1 MCFFAH
7 RAKRQLMYAV
17 FLLSKARPMS
27 NTPAPH
33 LEQPGLE
40 RLSKSFEPAALE
52 AHWGPEWEKRGYGVA
67 GFRGTGTPL
76 AQAPAFAIQLPPP
89 NVTGTLHMGHA
100 FNQTIMDSL
109 TRYHRMS
116 GFNTAWIPGTDHA
129 GIATQIVVERQLQA
143 QGISRHD
150 MGTSPAEARKNFV
163 SKVWEW
169 KEESGSTITHQM
181 RRMGDSVD
189 WSREYFTMDPKLSQ
203 TVTET
208 FVQLYEQGLIYRG
221 KRLVNWDPVLQS
233 AVSDLEVESE
243 EEDGSMWH
251 IRYDFAD
258 GPQSVNG
265 DSLQGLVVATT
276 RPETLLGDVAVM
288 VHPEDERYSAL
299 IGKQVNLPLCG
310 RTIPVI
316 ADDYV
321 DKAFGTGVVK
331 VTPAHDTNDYAVG
344 QRHKLEMICV
354 LNLDATINSNAPEKY
369 RGLDR
374 FVARKAVVADLE
386 TAGHLVEVKKHKLM
400 VPRCAR
406 TGQVIE
412 PMLTDQWFVA
422 MNQVGTGDATGKSI
436 AQKAIDAV
444 QSGQVSFVPENW
456 VNTYNQW
463 MNNIQDWCISRQLW
477 WGHQIPAWYD
487 EDGKVYVARDEAE
500 AQAQADKVSPGKTL
514 KRDEDVLDTWYSSA
528 LVPFSTLGWQAT
540 AASAG
545 GADSLA
551 PLRDA
556 QNVAAPADALHAH
569 GSSHGASS
577 DYDLYL
583 PSSVLVTGYDIIFF
597 WVARMIMMTTHF
609 TGRVPFKHVYIH
621 GLVLDAQGKKMSKSE
636 GNVLDPVDLIDG
648 ITLEPLLDKRT
659 QGLRKPET
667 APKVRKQTEKE
678 FPEGIPA
685 YGADALRFTF
695 AALASLGRSI
705 NFDSKRCEGY
715 RNFCNKVWNAS
726 RFVLMNC
733 EGQDCGLKEHTKA
746 ECVVGGPAH
755 GYLKFS
761 QADRWIVS
769 KLQRV
774 EAEVAKGFAEYRL
787 DNVANTIYDF
797 VWNEFCDWY
806 LEIAKVQI
814 NTGDDAH
821 KRATRRTLI
830 RTLETLLRLAH
841 PITPFITE
849 ELWQTVAVVA
859 GRAKAGD
866 ATASISIAAYPV
878 SQPDRIDAQ
887 AEAYVARV
895 KSLVDACRN
904 LRGEMGV
911 SPATRMPLFALAGS
925 EQEHAFMQDVAP
937 VLQALAKLSEVKVFD
952 DEAAWSAAAQAA
964 PVAVIGELR
973 ACLFI
978 EVDVA
983 AEKIRLGKEVERL
996 QNEIEKAGAKLKNEA
1011 FVAKAP
1017 PAVIDEAKKRVA
1029 DFTATLTQVQAQIV
1043 KLKS

>member
-1 MCFFAH
+1 
-7 RAKRQLMYAV
+7 
-17 FLLSKARPMS
+17 MS
-27 NTPAPH
+27 NASPID
-33 LEQPGLE
+33 QPGLQS
-40 RLSKSFEPAALE
+40 LSKSFEPAALE

-67 GFRGTGTPL
+67 GFRGTGEP
-76 AQAPAFAIQLPPP
+76 AADVAAFAIQLPPP

-150 MGTSPAEARKNFV
+150 MGPTPAEARKNFV

-169 KEESGSTITHQM
+169 KEQSGNTITSQM

-189 WSREYFTMDPKLSQ
+189 WSREYFTMDPKLSK

-221 KRLVNWDPVLQS
+221 KRLVNWDPVLMS

-251 IRYDFAD
+251 IRYELAD
-258 GPQSVNG
+258 GSG
-265 DSLQGLVVATT
+265 SLTVATT

-344 QRHKLEMICV
+344 QRHKLDMICV

-386 TAGHLVEVKKHKLM
+386 AAGALVEVKKHKLM

-412 PMLTDQWFVA
+412 PMLTDQWFVS
-422 MNQVGTGDATGKSI
+422 MNKVSDKDPAGKSI

-444 QSGQVSFVPENW
+444 QSGEVKFVPENW

-463 MNNIQDWCISRQLW
+463 MNNITDWCISRQLW

-487 EDGKVYVARDEAE
+487 EDGKVYVARNEAG
-500 AQAQADKVSPGKTL
+500 AQAQAPGKTL
-514 KRDEDVLDTWYSSA
+514 RRDDDVLDTWYSSA
-528 LVPFSTLGWQAT
+528 LVPFSTMDWPEKT
-540 AASAG
+540 A
-545 GADSLA
+545 
-551 PLRDA
+551 
-556 QNVAAPADALHAH
+556 
-569 GSSHGASS
+569 

-609 TGRVPFKHVYIH
+609 TGQVPFKHVYIH

-648 ITLEPLLDKRT
+648 ITLEPLLEKRT
-659 QGLRKPET
+659 QGLRKPES

-678 FPEGIPA
+678 FPQGIPA

-695 AALASLGRSI
+695 AALASLGRSV

-715 RNFCNKVWNAS
+715 RNFCNKLWNAT

-733 EGQDCGLKEHTKA
+733 EGQDCGLMDHTKA
-746 ECVVGGPAH
+746 DCAPGGKAH
-755 GYLKFS
+755 GYMHFS
-761 QADRWIVS
+761 QADRWISSV
-769 KLQRV
+769 LQQT

-787 DNVANTIYDF
+787 DNVASAIYEF
-797 VWNEFCDWY
+797 VWNEYCDWY

-814 NTGDDAH
+814 QNGDASQQ
-821 KRATRRTLI
+821 RATRRTLI
-830 RTLETLLRLAH
+830 RTLEAILRLAH
-841 PITPFITE
+841 PIIPFITE
-849 ELWQTVAVVA
+849 ELWQKVAPVA
-859 GRAKAGD
+859 GLPGP
-866 ATASISIAAYPV
+866 SV
-878 SQPDRIDAQ
+878 S
-887 AEAYVARV
+887 VARYPEAQLNKIDEQAIASV
-895 KSLVDACRN
+895 VQLKSLVDACRN
-904 LRGEMGV
+904 LRGEMNV
-911 SPATRMPLFALAGS
+911 SPASKMPLFALGNA
-925 EQEHAFMQDVAP
+925 EFMRANAA
-937 VLQALAKLSEVKVFD
+937 VLQSLAKLSEVKVFD
-952 DEAAWSAAAQAA
+952 DEAAWQAAAQSA
-964 PVAVIGELR
+964 PVAVVGGTR
-973 ACLFI
+973 MCLFI

-983 AEKIRLGKEVERL
+983 AEKIRLSKEITRL
-996 QNEIEKAGAKLKNEA
+996 EGEITKAQNKLGNEA

-1017 PAVIDEAKKRVA
+1017 PAVIAQEKQRVT
-1029 DFTATLTQVQAQIV
+1029 DFSDTVV
-1043 KLKS
+1043 KMREQLARLA